1 MADTF
6 PESLAAGRDLD
17 ELAVATIRT
26 LAVDAVQKANS
37 GHPGMPLG
45 AAPMAHVLWS
55 RHLKFAPADPSWP
68 DRDRFVLSGGHGS
81 MLLYALLHLSGYGLS
96 IEELESF
103 RQWGSRT
110 PGHPEYG
117 LTPGVETT
125 TGPLGAGFSNA
136 VGMAIAEAFLAATFN
151 RPGYPLVDH
160 YTYGI
165 ATDGDLMEGVAS
177 EAASLAG
184 HLKLGKL
191 ILLYDDNHIS
201 IEGSTD
207 LAFTEDVGLRFEAYG
222 WQVLTVADG
231 NDLAAIDQALA
242 AARADAGRPS
252 LIKVHTVIGYGS
264 PHKAGSADS
273 HGAPLGVDEAK
284 LTKEALGWPGD
295 LFFAVPD
302 RVREFYA
309 GVAAR
314 GAAARAQ
321 WQESLSG
328 YRQTHPDLARQWEE
342 AQAGRLPGGW
352 EQKLPV
358 FTAGEKVATRSAS
371 GKVLNALAGVIP
383 TLMGGSADLAP
394 SNNTYLAGL
403 GDFQAGERTGRN
415 LRFGVR
421 EHAMGG
427 ILNGM
432 AYHGGIFPFGGT
444 FFIFTDY
451 MRPAIR
457 LAALSGLPVIYVLTH
472 DSVALG
478 EDGPTHQPIEH
489 LASLRAMPG
498 LTVIR
503 PSDANETVVA
513 WRAALERRDGP
524 TALVLTRQNLTV
536 LDRSALG
543 PAEGLLRG
551 GYVLREAPG
560 VEPVRG
566 AAPVSGAVPFSGAA
580 APGAQPDLILIATG
594 SEAEIALA
602 AADLLADRGVA
613 ARVVALPSWELFEA
627 QDAAYREQVLPASVM
642 ARVALEAGST
652 FGWERYVGDEGTVVG
667 IDHFGASAPAGVLYQ
682 EFGITAANLAAKA
695 LELLGRRL

>member
-26 LAVDAVQKANS
+26 LAIDAVQKANS

-55 RHLKFAPADPSWP
+55 RHLKFAPADSSWP

-81 MLLYALLHLSGYGLS
+81 MLLYALLHLSGYGLG
-96 IEELESF
+96 IEELENF

-125 TGPLGAGFSNA
+125 TGPLGAGVSNA
-136 VGMAIAEAFLAATFN
+136 AGMAIAEAFLAATFN

-191 ILLYDDNHIS
+191 ILLYDDNRIS

-207 LAFTEDVGLRFEAYG
+207 LAFTEDVELRFEAYG

-231 NDLAAIDQALA
+231 NDLAEIDQALA
-242 AARADAGRPS
+242 AARADADRPS
-252 LIKVHTVIGYGS
+252 LIKVRTVIGYGS
-264 PHKAGSADS
+264 PNKAGSADS
-273 HGAPLGVDEAK
+273 HGAALGVEEVK

-321 WQESLSG
+321 WQELLSG
-328 YRQTHPDLARQWEE
+328 YKRTHPDLARQWEE
-342 AQAGRLPGGW
+342 AQAGRLSEGW
-352 EQKLPV
+352 EEKLPV

-383 TLMGGSADLAP
+383 TLVGGSADLAP

-403 GDFQAGERTGRN
+403 GDFQVGERTGRN

-489 LASLRAMPG
+489 LASLRVMPG

-503 PSDANETVVA
+503 PSDANETVMA

-536 LDRSALG
+536 LDRGVLG

-560 VEPVRG
+560 VELVHG
-566 AAPVSGAVPFSGAA
+566 AIPSAGAEPVSRAA
-580 APGAQPDLILIATG
+580 TPGAQPDLILIATG

-602 AADLLADRGVA
+602 AADLLAEEGVA

-627 QDAAYREQVLPASVM
+627 QDAAYREQVLPASVRV
-642 ARVALEAGST
+642 RVALEAGST
-652 FGWERYVGDEGTVVG
+652 FGWERYVGDEGAVVG
-667 IDHFGASAPAGVLYQ
+667 IDRFGASAPAGVLYQ

-695 LELLGRRL
+695 LELLGRRS